1 MLEAVILAN
10 GNFPN
15 SPETLETLNHASYVC
30 CCDGAAEKLIAYG
43 RIPNAIVGD
52 GDSLSEEIRKEY
64 KAIIHIIKEQ
74 EFNDL
79 TKATRFCISQGAKKI
94 TYLGA
99 TGQRED
105 HTLGNISLL
114 SFYHEEFG
122 IEVSMLTDYGVFKTG
137 NSGFMEF
144 RSFPGQQ
151 ISIFNISCS
160 TIISEGLRWQTYAYK
175 QLWQGT
181 LNEATG
187 HSFTLKTDGNYIVY
201 STYKAK

>member
-1 MLEAVILAN
+1 MQEAVILAN

-15 SPETLETLNHASYVC
+15 SPETLETLNHAPYIC

-52 GDSLSEEIRKEY
+52 GDSLSEEIRKEH
-64 KAIIHIIKEQ
+64 KDIIHIVKEQ

-94 TYLGA
+94 IYLGA

-114 SFYHEEFG
+114 SFYQEEFG
-122 IEVSMLTDYGVFKTG
+122 IEVSMLTDHGIFHTG
-137 NSGFMEF
+137 RSGFTEF
-144 RSFPGQQ
+144 CSFPGQQ

-160 TIISEGLRWQTYAYK
+160 TIMSEGLRWQTYAYK

-187 HSFTLKTDGNYIVY
+187 HSFTLKTDGKYIVY

>member
-122 IEVSMLTDYGVFKTG
+122 IEVSMLTDYGVFQTG
-137 NSGFMEF
+137 NSGFTEF

>member
-1 MLEAVILAN
+1 MQEAVILAN

-15 SPETLETLNHASYVC
+15 SPETLDTLNHASYVC

-64 KAIIHIIKEQ
+64 KDIIHIIKEQ

-114 SFYHEEFG
+114 SFYHEEFS
-122 IEVSMLTDYGVFKTG
+122 IEVSMLTDHGVFQTG
-137 NSGFMEF
+137 NCGFTEF
-144 RSFPGQQ
+144 SSFPGQQ

-160 TIISEGLRWQTYAYK
+160 TIMSEGLRWQTYAYK

-187 HSFTLKTDGNYIVY
+187 QSFTLKTDGNYIVY